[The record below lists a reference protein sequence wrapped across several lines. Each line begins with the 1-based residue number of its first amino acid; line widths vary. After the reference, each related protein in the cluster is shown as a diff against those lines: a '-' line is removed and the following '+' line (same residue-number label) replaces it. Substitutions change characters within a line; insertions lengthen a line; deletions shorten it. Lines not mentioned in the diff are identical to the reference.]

1 MEKQIKILMIED
13 DPFFGKLCARVL
25 EDEGFLIALAK
36 DGEQG
41 LKKLE
46 EERPDLVLLDIILPK
61 MNGFEVLEGIRKN
74 PDPELAGTHVI
85 ILSNLYSEEEEKKA
99 RELKADGYLVK
110 ANTTSDELLKKV
122 REVLAQ
128 GSGK

>member
-13 DPFFGKLCARVL
+13 DPFFGRLCARVL

>member
-25 EDEGFLIALAK
+25 EDEGFLITLAK